1 MLKYRYMKHWVY
13 AVLVL
18 LLFSPFSFSQIYR
31 AQDFTPA
38 ADDVREGI
46 SHWEISV
53 GAAAFSGQMHDFTGQ
68 RLVQG
73 ELGAEVR
80 AFYSLAD
87 WAAVGVSG
95 GVSGPL
101 KKTELVDKYRTY
113 RLEALVK
120 FTLTPRAS
128 PRSYI
133 TAGMGWQ
140 QHDISYFH
148 LWEKKFSVPFV
159 SLGMGV
165 ETSFAEN
172 WFAGLE
178 LRGMYHLQSAR
189 NVYFYFPHRWE
200 AAVHLRT
207 GWRF

>member
-1 MLKYRYMKHWVY
+1 M
-13 AVLVL
+13 
-18 LLFSPFSFSQIYR
+18 
-31 AQDFTPA
+31 
-38 ADDVREGI
+38 
-46 SHWEISV
+46 
-53 GAAAFSGQMHDFTGQ
+53 
-68 RLVQG
+68 
-73 ELGAEVR
+73 R
-80 AFYSLAD
+80 AFYAFAD
-87 WAAVGVSG
+87 WAAAGLAGS
-95 GVSGPL
+95 VSGPL
-101 KKTELVDKYRTY
+101 RKTELLDRYRTY

-178 LRGMYHLQSAR
+178 LRALYRLQSAR
-189 NVYFYFPHRWE
+189 SAYFYVAHRWE

-207 GWRF
+207 GWMF

>member
-1 MLKYRYMKHWVY
+1 MKRFVCLGVW
-13 AVLVL
+13 LCL
-18 LLFSPFSFSQIYR
+18 SLPCFSQIYR
-31 AQDFTPA
+31 ARDYTAPEEPARFTAP
-38 ADDVREGI
+38 R
-46 SHWEISV
+46 WEISV
-53 GAAAFSGQMHDFTGQ
+53 GAAAFSEQMRDVTGQ

-73 ELGAEVR
+73 ELGAEMR
-80 AFYSLAD
+80 AFYAFAD
-87 WAAVGVSG
+87 WAAAGLAGS
-95 GVSGPL
+95 VSGPL
-101 KKTELVDKYRTY
+101 RKTELLDRYRTY

-140 QHDISYFH
+140 QHDISCFH

-178 LRGMYHLQSAR
+178 LRALYRLQSAR
-189 NVYFYFPHRWE
+189 SAYFYVAHRWE

-207 GWRF
+207 GWMF